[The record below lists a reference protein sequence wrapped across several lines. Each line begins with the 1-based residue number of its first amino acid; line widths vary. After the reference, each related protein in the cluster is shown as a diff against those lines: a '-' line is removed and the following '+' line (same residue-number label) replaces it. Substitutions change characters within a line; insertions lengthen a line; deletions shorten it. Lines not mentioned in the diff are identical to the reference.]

1 MGLDDLLNRAR
12 DALAEKKSEGGGGEK
27 GRPPEVVRRATGGR
41 ITEYGT
47 IPPEVVETAVADL
60 EKDPEDPEAE
70 AYLAFLHYAGKRYE
84 MALEHFE
91 RLLEIGYKPANQ
103 HFYRGNC
110 LFQLERKLEAK
121 VAWKECLAADPS
133 ESIATMATKRLGW
146 VEDL

>member
-12 DALAEKKSEGGGGEK
+12 DALDEKKKGAGGGG
-27 GRPPEVVRRATGGR
+27 RRMPEVIRRPTSGR

-60 EKDPEDPEAE
+60 ESNPSDPEAE

-84 MALEHFE
+84 IALGHFE
-91 RLLEIGYKPANQ
+91 RLLASGYKPANQ

-110 LFQLERKLEAK
+110 LYQLERKAEAK
-121 VAWKECLAADPS
+121 EAWQACLSSSPS
-133 ESIATMATKRLGW
+133 ENIARMVEKRMAW